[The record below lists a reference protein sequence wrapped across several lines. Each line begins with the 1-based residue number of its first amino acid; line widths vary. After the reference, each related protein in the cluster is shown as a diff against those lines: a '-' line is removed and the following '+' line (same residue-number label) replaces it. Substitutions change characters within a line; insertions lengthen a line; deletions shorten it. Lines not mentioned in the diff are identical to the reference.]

1 MKTLLFA
8 ATALALVAGTSFAPG
23 MLRSAAAAEQSAQTT
38 QTTTADAPHYQWQYH
53 YAGPPRHPRWEA
65 GWVLVK

>member
-8 ATALALVAGTSFAPG
+8 ATALALVAGTTFVPG
-23 MLRSAAAAEQSAQTT
+23 TLRSAAAAEQTAQTAT
-38 QTTTADAPHYQWQYH
+38 SNAPHYEWQYH
-53 YAGPPRHPRWEA
+53 YAGSPRHPRWEA